1 MERPIK
7 RRTLATS
14 AAWAVPAVVV
24 ASRTPAFAASG
35 KADEDRCVNTTVPS
49 KWGYT
54 ISSEEYLCRGF
65 NSKGNSFIDSIDN
78 TDSMYFPFTISVK
91 KGNGYGIMP
100 AGTRFLF
107 TVAFS
112 KEAYNGQNK
121 NVKGVSISKD
131 SAYTVVG
138 DNGFSNRSTTI
149 AIDTV
154 RDLQPG
160 DSFTAWVRV
169 LSGNKINEPNE
180 AVVVTGELEKP
191 GSKFWSG
198 SDGEGCRTD
207 IIAAFDGN
215 YASADQKL
223 ANESD
228 KKSESTKSCKK
239 YDNHT
244 WVATRT
250 VTTRG

>member
-1 MERPIK
+1 MEHSIK
-7 RRTLATS
+7 RRTFAAST
-14 AAWAVPAVVV
+14 AWAVPAVAV
-24 ASRTPAFAASG
+24 ASRTPAFAASTTDDG
-35 KADEDRCVNTTVPS
+35 DSCVDTTVPS

-54 ISSEEYLCRGF
+54 ISSEEHLCRGF
-65 NSKGNSFIDSIDN
+65 NSKGNSFIDSIDK

-91 KGNGYGIMP
+91 KGNGYGLMP

-107 TVAFS
+107 TVTFS

-121 NVKGVSISKD
+121 NVKGVSISENA
-131 SAYTVVG
+131 AYGVVG

-149 AIDTV
+149 AIDTA

-180 AVVVTGELEKP
+180 EVVVTGQLEKP

-198 SDGEGCRTD
+198 SSGEGCRTD

-228 KKSESTKSCKK
+228 KKSETKKSCKK